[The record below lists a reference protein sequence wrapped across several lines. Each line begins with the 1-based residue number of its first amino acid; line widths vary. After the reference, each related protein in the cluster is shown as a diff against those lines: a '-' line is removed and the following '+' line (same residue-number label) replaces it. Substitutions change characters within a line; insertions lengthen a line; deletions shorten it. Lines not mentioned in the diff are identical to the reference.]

1 MLGDKKTGQEN
12 AVIGRASSLY
22 NGSLRS
28 MRFLLLSVSLFAASL
43 HAAPPAVPQ
52 QSIIENG
59 SFDHPTEPLKG
70 WIVDYEFTKNS
81 WYVGNKSHVSIVTE
95 GARKNVVQ
103 FGSAGDAGVKMEC
116 RAFPLEPGFKY
127 VATLDM
133 KGAGYRI
140 YFSGYQFAPGVRPHE
155 NPELGELR
163 EIYKSKATV
172 GSSSEWKQEKIEIPG
187 VKLSPQA
194 IEALKKVRYLTVY
207 IWMAKPGFVDNVTVT
222 KVADPTMKF

>member
-1 MLGDKKTGQEN
+1 
-12 AVIGRASSLY
+12 
-22 NGSLRS
+22 
-28 MRFLLLSVSLFAASL
+28 MRLVLPSLLLITASL
-43 HAAPPAVPQ
+43 HAAPPVAQAPP

-59 SFDHPTEPLKG
+59 NFDHPTEPLKG
-70 WIVDYEFTKNS
+70 WIVDYEFTGNS
-81 WYVGNKSHVSIVTE
+81 NYVGNKSHVSIVTE

-172 GSSSEWKQEKIEIPG
+172 GSSAEWKQEKIEIPG
-187 VKLSPQA
+187 VKLSALATEAVTLETKILKHLTFA
-194 IEALKKVRYLTVY
+194 IAAAGEAKIERRVAGLSALLEALLR
-207 IWMAKPGFVDNVTVT
+207 D
-222 KVADPTMKF
+222 

>member
-1 MLGDKKTGQEN
+1 MTHRPPIN
-12 AVIGRASSLY
+12 
-22 NGSLRS
+22 
-28 MRFLLLSVSLFAASL
+28 
-43 HAAPPAVPQ
+43 HAH
-52 QSIIENG
+52 G
-59 SFDHPTEPLKG
+59 CD
-70 WIVDYEFTKNS
+70 
-81 WYVGNKSHVSIVTE
+81 
-95 GARKNVVQ
+95 ARKGAGDESFIRAIDIIKRELFLKSRNAKIARHTQ
-103 FGSAGDAGVKMEC
+103 DGSAGDAGVKMEC

-127 VATLDM
+127 VCTLDM

-172 GSSSEWKQEKIEIPG
+172 GSSAEWKQEKIEIPG

-194 IEALKKVRYLTVY
+194 TEALRKVRYLTVY